1 MQTIL
6 GSGGA
11 IGSLLAKEL
20 QQYTNRIRLVARHP
34 KKIND
39 TDELLTA
46 DLTDAAAVLMAVEGS
61 DVVYLCAGLTYK
73 LAIWQQQWPIIMQNC
88 ISACLQHHAKL
99 VFIDNVYM
107 YGKDAI
113 PHMTEDSELDPPS
126 QKGKLRLQIA
136 NMLMDAVA
144 NKNLQALIARSADFY
159 GPGVNTSVLKIS
171 VFDNFKKG
179 KKAMWLVDAGKIHSF
194 TYTPDI
200 AKATALLGNTPDAYG
215 QVWHLPTSAEKLTG
229 EQFIQMIAKE
239 MQVKPAY
246 STLSKFMLGVLSLF
260 MPMLREL
267 KEMQYQNDRD
277 YFFDSSKFN
286 KRFGVTP
293 VEYKDGIKEIV
304 KEMSK
309 GK

>member
-20 QQYTNRIRLVARHP
+20 PLYTSKIRLVARNP

-39 TDELLTA
+39 NDDLFKA
-46 DLTDAAAVLMAVEGS
+46 DLTDAAAVLKAVEGS
-61 DVVYLCAGLTYK
+61 EVVYLCAGLTYK
-73 LAIWQQQWPIIMQNC
+73 LNIWQQQWPLIMQNT
-88 ISACLQHHAKL
+88 INACLQHHAKL

-107 YGKDAI
+107 YAKDEI
-113 PHMTEDSELDPPS
+113 PHMTETSKLDPPGK
-126 QKGKLRLQIA
+126 KGKVRLQIA

-144 NKNLQALIARSADFY
+144 DKNLQALIARSADFY

-171 VFDNFKKG
+171 VFDNFQKG
-179 KKAMWLVDAGKIHSF
+179 KKAMWLMDAGKIHSF

-200 AKATALLGNTPDAYG
+200 AKATALLGNTPDAFG

-229 EQFIQMIAKE
+229 EQFIQMIAAA

-246 STLSKFMLGVLSLF
+246 STLSKFMLSILSLF

-267 KEMQYQNDRD
+267 KEMQYQNDQD

-286 KRFGVTP
+286 KRFGFKTTMYN
-293 VEYKDGIKEIV
+293 EGIKEIV
-304 KEMSK
+304 KQMK
-309 GK
+309 KQ